1 MDIKRVVF
9 IIGGIDI
16 VLLAVCLFLY
26 LGKDRTPPVISF
38 GENPVSYEEGMDE
51 ELLLQ
56 GVTAVDE
63 KDGDVSDSLLV
74 EKIAGTNG
82 KEVIVTYVARDSA
95 NNVGKGSRMFS
106 VMETSQGDN
115 VRPAAGE
122 GLEEGNKTEESG
134 ITEPETEGERE
145 STSDEETD
153 RDGEEDGEKTG
164 GENAGED
171 ARQDEPAEREEEP
184 QAGPNPVL
192 VMNGD
197 VINTKMGTAPNWGQ
211 VIAVMSDDKD
221 DYNTLYNN
229 LKLEGHV
236 DLNAAGEYPVTLY
249 TVDSDGN
256 RSEVR
261 ELVVRVEVEDGY
273 R

>member
-1 MDIKRVVF
+1 MKKLVF

-16 VLLAVCLFLY
+16 VLLAVCMFLY
-26 LGKDRTPPVISF
+26 LGKDRTAPVISF
-38 GENPVSYEEGMDE
+38 GENAVSYEEGMDE
-51 ELLLQ
+51 SLLLQ
-56 GVTAVDE
+56 GVVAMDE

-95 NNVGKGSRMFS
+95 NNVGKASRAFPVAGSY
-106 VMETSQGDN
+106 TGGD
-115 VRPAAGE
+115 VLSAAGE
-122 GLEEGNKTEESG
+122 GLDDEYRMDESRMEES
-134 ITEPETEGERE
+134 ETEMESNEESSSVPDDVDRNDAEEERNGG
-145 STSDEETD
+145 
-153 RDGEEDGEKTG
+153 DGEER
-164 GENAGED
+164 
-171 ARQDEPAEREEEP
+171 RQDEQGEEPQDRQEP

-192 VMNGD
+192 VTSGD
-197 VINTKMGTAPNWGQ
+197 VVSTKIGTAPNWGQ
-211 VIAVMSDDKD
+211 VIASMTDDKD

-236 DLNAAGEYPVTLY
+236 DLNVAGEYPVTLY

-261 ELVVRVEVEDGY
+261 DLVVRVEE
-273 R
+273 